1 MLGDRIVKELMN
13 INETKRK
20 AIMLALG
27 FFFNFPSLLD
37 FNVYK
42 IYRI

>member
-1 MLGDRIVKELMN
+1 MLDDRIVKELMN

-20 AIMLALG
+20 AIALELR
-27 FFFNFPSLLD
+27 FLFNLSILLN
-37 FNVYK
+37 FNVYE